1 VSIEIKDAAFY
12 YRKGSTV
19 FEGLNFSAQSA
30 GVFCLLGP
38 NGCGKTTLL
47 KCLAGLVR
55 LRSGEILL
63 HGQSIGSL
71 KQNAIASIIGYI
83 PQEHAYSFAYSVF
96 DMVLMGRA
104 PHLGMF
110 SSPSKEDFKI
120 AGECLDRVGIEHLRD
135 KRFTEIS
142 GGEKQMVLIARVLAQ
157 KPQIMLL
164 DEPTNHLDFRNQT
177 LILRIISKLA
187 TEGLIIIMTSH
198 IPNHAITYA
207 NHVSL
212 MNHGYLVASGK
223 PEEVI
228 TEKNLR
234 EIYNIDVRIF
244 EISDPLTGNTH
255 KFCEPLK

>member
-1 VSIEIKDAAFY
+1 VSIEIKEAAFS
-12 YRKGSTV
+12 YRKGPPV
-19 FEGLNFSAQSA
+19 FEGLNFSAQTS

-47 KCLAGLVR
+47 KCLAGLVT

-63 HGQSIGSL
+63 QGRSIGSL
-71 KQNAIASIIGYI
+71 KHTAIASIIGYI

-110 SSPSKEDFKI
+110 SSPSKKDFII
-120 AGECLDRVGIEHLRD
+120 AGECLDRVGIAHLRD

-142 GGEKQMVLIARVLAQ
+142 GGERQMVLIARVLAQ
-157 KPQIMLL
+157 TPRIMLL

-177 LILRIISKLA
+177 LILRIISNLA
-187 TEGLIIIMTSH
+187 ADGLIVIMTSH

-207 NHVSL
+207 SHVTL
-212 MNHGYLVASGK
+212 MNCGRLVVSGN
-223 PEEVI
+223 PEDVI

-234 EIYNIDVRIF
+234 EIYSMDVRVF
-244 EISDPLTGNTH
+244 EISDPLTGNTL